1 MPVDLEMLSQ
11 LSDEQ
16 STKVLL
22 YVLDGLGGLPDKSTG
37 LTELEAANTPNMD
50 RLAKEAICGLQVPV
64 ASGITPGSGPGHLGL
79 FGYDPLKY
87 VVGRGVLSAL
97 GINFDL
103 KPGDVAARGNFCTV
117 DDKGIVQD
125 RRAGRIPSE
134 KGEELCALLNEK
146 VQIDGVEV
154 FIKPV
159 KEYRYL
165 LVLRGE
171 GLSGDVDDTDPQD
184 VGEAPLEPRGR
195 SPEAE
200 QTAEYVRQFVDQAKE
215 ILNDQHPANMVLTRG
230 FSTLPDWPDFEEVYK
245 LRAAAFAQYPMYR
258 GVAKLAGMQVVDAG
272 KSLEEEMR
280 AVRDQWDDYDFF
292 FVHVKP
298 IDSAGE
304 DGDYEKKKSL
314 IEKADAL
321 LSELLEL
328 EPDVVVVTGDH
339 STPSQMKYHGWQP
352 VPVLLWGKYCRP
364 DDVQAFGE
372 SACRSGGLG
381 PRLPS
386 RELIP
391 LAMANAGR
399 LEKFGA

>member
-1 MPVDLEMLSQ
+1 MDLELLSQ
-11 LSDEQ
+11 LSDEEK
-16 STKVLL
+16 TKVLL
-22 YVLDGLGGLPDKSTG
+22 FVMDGLGGLPDEKTG
-37 LTELEAANTPNMD
+37 MTELEAANTPNMD
-50 RLAKEAICGLQVPV
+50 RLAGEAICGLQVPV

-97 GINFDL
+97 GVDFDL

-117 DDKGIVQD
+117 DADGIVQD

-134 KGEELCALLNEK
+134 KGEELCALLSEK
-146 VQIDGVEV
+146 VQIDGVQV

-171 GLSGDVDDTDPQD
+171 GLSGEIADTDPQD
-184 VGEAPLEPRGR
+184 VGEMPLKARATAPQ
-195 SPEAE
+195 AE
-200 QTAEYVRQFVDQAKE
+200 KTAGFVNQFVEQAKE
-215 ILNDQHPANMVLTRG
+215 ILADQHPANMVLTRG
-230 FSTLPDWPDFEEVYK
+230 FSTLPDWPDFEQVYK

-258 GVAKLAGMQVVDAG
+258 GVAKLVGMQVLDAG
-272 KSLEEEMR
+272 KSLEEEMQ
-280 AVRDQWDDYDFF
+280 AVRNHWDEYDFF

-304 DGDYEKKKSL
+304 DGDYQKKKQL

-321 LSELLEL
+321 LADLLEL
-328 EPDVVVVTGDH
+328 NPDVILITGDH

-352 VPVLLWGKYCRP
+352 VPVLLWGKFCRP
-364 DDVQAFGE
+364 DDVANFGE
-372 SACRSGGLG
+372 SACRAGGLG
-381 PRLPS
+381 PRIPAKD
-386 RELIP
+386 LIP

-399 LEKFGA
+399 LQKFGA